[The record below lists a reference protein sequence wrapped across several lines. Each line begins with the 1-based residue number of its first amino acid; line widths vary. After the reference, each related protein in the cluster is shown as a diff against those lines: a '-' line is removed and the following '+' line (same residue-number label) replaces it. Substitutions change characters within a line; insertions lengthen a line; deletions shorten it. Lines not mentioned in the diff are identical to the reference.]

1 MNAKTSLLTTPR
13 LILKDYTAA
22 DKDAMVDL
30 LMNREITKT
39 FMIPD
44 FDSREQAETYFDRLL
59 GFYTTGK
66 HIEYGVYLDGKLIG
80 FFNDCGGDE
89 DEIEVGY
96 VIDPA
101 YKGHGYATEVLTAAI
116 SELFRMGYRRVVA
129 SFFEENIASCRVMQ
143 KSGMHLLD
151 RTEDLDYKG
160 QTKHCIFYGIDNPE
174 M

>member
-1 MNAKTSLLTTPR
+1 MNAKTPLLTTPR

-59 GFYTTGK
+59 GFYTTG
-66 HIEYGVYLDGKLIG
+66 
-80 FFNDCGGDE
+80 
-89 DEIEVGY
+89 
-96 VIDPA
+96 
-101 YKGHGYATEVLTAAI
+101 VLTAAI

-151 RTEDLDYKG
+151 RTEDLEYKG